1 MNVAALP
8 AYDVLAIPDNMQ
20 TYEVIMMGISVA
32 VFAFL
37 FTLSILTENVNAVS
51 GEKPNY
57 RKLIWRAILIICSLA
72 IYRHIFIKTVAICEA
87 IAMSLFSLED
97 FYAFKTLLASQYD
110 KIPTTVLT
118 TSIQN
123 IIASLFVYIAI
134 TIESVLQLFRY
145 MLLSALYI
153 IGPLALTMNLWK
165 PTSSITRGWFLT
177 LLQLSF
183 WIITLRVLEATMLSL
198 NVTSII
204 SNGGTAEYVLMS
216 ALVITLVAMTPS
228 ITASLITG
236 SHISMVGGIAMA
248 SFAAVSTKWGG
259 HAANISKLIGKSTMS
274 SGGSKTGGSGGG
286 SSGSGSSDGG
296 SRGSTGSARPQG
308 SLPTAKDAPARR

>member
-1 MNVAALP
+1 MRSNS
-8 AYDVLAIPDNMQ
+8 N
-20 TYEVIMMGISVA
+20 EF
-32 VFAFL
+32 VFF
-37 FTLSILTENVNAVS
+37 
-51 GEKPNY
+51 
-57 RKLIWRAILIICSLA
+57 
-72 IYRHIFIKTVAICEA
+72 
-87 IAMSLFSLED
+87 ED

-153 IGPLALTMNLWK
+153 IGPLALTMSQWK

-177 LLQLSF
+177 LFQLSF

-204 SNGGTAEYVLMS
+204 SNRRHGRICSDVRTCDYARS
-216 ALVITLVAMTPS
+216 DD
-228 ITASLITG
+228 
-236 SHISMVGGIAMA
+236 
-248 SFAAVSTKWGG
+248 AVNYCIINYRVTHKYGWRYSY
-259 HAANISKLIGKSTMS
+259 GKSCS
-274 SGGSKTGGSGGG
+274 SINKVGWSCCKYF
-286 SSGSGSSDGG
+286 
-296 SRGSTGSARPQG
+296 
-308 SLPTAKDAPARR
+308 